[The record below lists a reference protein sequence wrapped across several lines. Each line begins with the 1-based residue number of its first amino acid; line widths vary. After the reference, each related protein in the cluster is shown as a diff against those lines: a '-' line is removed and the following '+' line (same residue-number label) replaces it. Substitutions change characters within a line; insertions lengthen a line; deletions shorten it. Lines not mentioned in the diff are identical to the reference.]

1 MDIEKVRWLTDLNK
15 KPPQIK
21 WERRMN
27 SRHYQRK
34 PKTKQFERKKV
45 FKGVTG
51 APITWEFVDKEEEP
65 KALTAWQRVK
75 KWFLELPIWS
85 IK

>member
-1 MDIEKVRWLTDLNK
+1 
-15 KPPQIK
+15 
-21 WERRMN
+21 MN
-27 SRHYQRK
+27 SQHYRKK
-34 PKTKQFERKKV
+34 PKTKQFERKKI

-65 KALTAWQRVK
+65 KPLTSWGKIKR
-75 KWFLELPIWS
+75 WFLELPIWS

>member
-1 MDIEKVRWLTDLNK
+1 
-15 KPPQIK
+15 
-21 WERRMN
+21 MN

-45 FKGVTG
+45 FKGVND
-51 APITWEFVDKEEEP
+51 PPSRIKWEFIEEEEEEP
-65 KALTAWQRVK
+65 KSLSKLEKFK
-75 KWFLELPIWS
+75 KWFYELPIWS

>member
-1 MDIEKVRWLTDLNK
+1 
-15 KPPQIK
+15 
-21 WERRMN
+21 MN
-27 SRHYQRK
+27 SRHYKRK

-51 APITWEFVDKEEEP
+51 SPITWEFVDKEEEP
-65 KALTAWQRVK
+65 KPLTRWQKFKR
-75 KWFLELPIWS
+75 WFWELPIWS